1 MRGRE
6 IFTRYRQLVEELSN
20 QRAADDAWFQEL
32 QAIVRQLD
40 HESAEL
46 AGTGAGFLYD
56 ELCDQFEQEAYL
68 TDNERRRKVL
78 MAATK
83 LLEMQ
88 RQGAMLDKS
97 P

>member
-20 QRAADDAWFQEL
+20 QRVADDAWFQKL
-32 QAIVRQLD
+32 QAIVRQLHD
-40 HESAEL
+40 ESAVL
-46 AGTGAGFLYD
+46 AGTGARFVCD

-88 RQGAMLDKS
+88 RRGAMLDKN

>member
-6 IFTRYRQLVEELSN
+6 IFARYRQLVEELSN
-20 QRAADDAWFQEL
+20 ERATDDMWFAEL

-46 AGTGAGFLYD
+46 AGAGAKFLYD

-88 RQGAMLDKS
+88 WRNATLSMN
-97 P
+97 